1 MTKLNKTW
9 SLWCTQKYDDW
20 NKILEF
26 EGDYKVVRGKNRI
39 LIGLIDEDNQIKF
52 ISRKLLTDL
61 SGKNEDFIYK
71 SIQKFEIIKF
81 LKDHLH

>member
-1 MTKLNKTW
+1 M
-9 SLWCTQKYDDW
+9 
-20 NKILEF
+20 
-26 EGDYKVVRGKNRI
+26 RGKNRI

-71 SIQKFEIIKF
+71 SIQKF
-81 LKDHLH
+81 

>member
-1 MTKLNKTW
+1 
-9 SLWCTQKYDDW
+9 
-20 NKILEF
+20 
-26 EGDYKVVRGKNRI
+26 VRGKNRI

-81 LKDHLH
+81 LKDHLHRSTASVRESL